1 MKTAIAAF
9 AAVATAGLAA
19 TATADS
25 IADFYKGKTV
35 TIAAATGAGS
45 AYGIHGRLLADAIR
59 AAIPGNPNVVM
70 QFMPGGGGS
79 KLANYVYN
87 VAPKDGSFIGF
98 PLKYIAVNQVL
109 GRKGLKYDAAKFGY
123 IGTLGPI
130 NSAVAILKDKAPA
143 TTLDGAM
150 KTEIIMGSTGKS
162 SETYITPTLMN
173 NLLGTQFKIVL
184 GYKGMKGI
192 TLAMERGEV
201 HGRAGSW
208 DSMKSG
214 EADWLKEKRVSIIA
228 LSGLKR
234 NWDLPNIPTLLEL
247 AKKPEDK
254 AVFEF
259 FGAGNAVGWLFV
271 TPPSLPAERLA
282 ALRTAFDKT
291 VKNPAYAASVKARKL
306 DLQPETGAE
315 VERLIKLTLAAT
327 PAQKVAIQ
335 KAMGLK

>member
-1 MKTAIAAF
+1 M
-9 AAVATAGLAA
+9 
-19 TATADS
+19 
-25 IADFYKGKTV
+25 
-35 TIAAATGAGS
+35 
-45 AYGIHGRLLADAIR
+45 
-59 AAIPGNPNVVM
+59 
-70 QFMPGGGGS
+70 
-79 KLANYVYN
+79 
-87 VAPKDGSFIGF
+87 
-98 PLKYIAVNQVL
+98 
-109 GRKGLKYDAAKFGY
+109 
-123 IGTLGPI
+123 
-130 NSAVAILKDKAPA
+130 AILNDKAPA
-143 TTLDGAM
+143 KTLAGAM

-162 SETYITPTLMN
+162 SETFITPTLMN

-184 GYKGMKGI
+184 GYRGMKGI

-271 TPPSLPAERLA
+271 TPPNLQASRLA

-291 VKNPAYAASVKARKL
+291 MKNPAYAASVKARKL

-315 VERLIKLTLAAT
+315 VERLIRLTLAAT
-327 PAQKVAIQ
+327 AAQKVTIR